1 MKISK
6 LSDQFKFLAQYI
18 PVKLNFILLMSS
30 IPLIYW
36 FLSKSN
42 HENSSYFGLIKIMS
56 SIVLVLV
63 IVLVFIAS
71 MTVLITWMYFLTHKD
86 RPGESDLILSI
97 EKNNKDQDHVYLKIV
112 IPYGLKPLLGWL
124 KVRLIYDKNRY
135 TEALPIS
142 EQLNKS
148 FLPFRRGIMGINR
161 IILPDIKE
169 YQIQS
174 AFLFFEDFLQL
185 FSIPVHCKVN
195 QQFMNAPEN
204 LLRQQQEL
212 PPKKTEEELV
222 RIEQLRKVEGEHLNY
237 KKFEDSDDVRRI
249 VWKIFA
255 KNRELMVRI
264 PEIMDPFA
272 SHVYFYASFY
282 NDSSFD
288 AFNPHGRA
296 MLNHYKKVV
305 WTLFDALRKSS
316 FEVRYIPDQS
326 VHYKEQNEIDPVQR
340 SITLQQWHQD
350 QTVSNF
356 FKPQRGTVL
365 CVHSMSSVSDLEKIL
380 SQCDAQTTL
389 FFVRLGRTFKSAYL
403 LHWISRIFI
412 QAPADGLARLKSK
425 WVFQPMKYK
434 LEKNEKHLL
443 SIIQQSAVNLEI
455 I

>member
-1 MKISK
+1 
-6 LSDQFKFLAQYI
+6 
-18 PVKLNFILLMSS
+18 
-30 IPLIYW
+30 
-36 FLSKSN
+36 
-42 HENSSYFGLIKIMS
+42 
-56 SIVLVLV
+56 
-63 IVLVFIAS
+63 
-71 MTVLITWMYFLTHKD
+71 
-86 RPGESDLILSI
+86 
-97 EKNNKDQDHVYLKIV
+97 VYLKIV
-112 IPYGLKPLLGWL
+112 IPYGVKPLLGWL

-148 FLPFRRGIMGINR
+148 FLPFRRGIMGVNR

-272 SHVYFYASFY
+272 SHVYFYASFF

-288 AFNPHGRA
+288 AFNPYGRA

-326 VHYKEQNEIDPVQR
+326 VHNKEQNEIDPIQR

-350 QTVSNF
+350 QAVSTF

-412 QAPADGLARLKSK
+412 QSPSDGLARLKSK

-443 SIIQQSAVNLEI
+443 SIIQQSEVNLEI